1 MSLCVCLCAFCFTS
15 YAHVGMT
22 LYSNTL
28 SWFCVNQ
35 HLEMHHNPLF
45 DMTGDLTYDL
55 SHSGPA
61 CHQRYGVEMN
71 NSNVNLNTKPN
82 VNLNT
87 KPNANTN
94 PNPNKNVDLIIIWTL
109 TLILTLK
116 LPRTLTL
123 NHHTNTN
130 ASHNIILTLNMT
142 LALILTL
149 AWNANTNPKH
159 NRNINLIHNPK

>member
-1 MSLCVCLCAFCFTS
+1 MVINIKIEIVGMFLCVCLCAFCFTS
-15 YAHVGMT
+15 YEHVGMR

-45 DMTGDLTYDL
+45 DMTGDLTYVL

-71 NSNVNLNTKPN
+71 NSNVDL
-82 VNLNT
+82 
-87 KPNANTN
+87 NTN
-94 PNPNKNVDLIIIWTL
+94 PNVNTNPNLNKNVDLIIILTL

-116 LPRTLTL
+116 RPRTLTL

-142 LALILTL
+142 LAQIPEADLEGGMR
-149 AWNANTNPKH
+149 P
-159 NRNINLIHNPK
+159 PP